1 MGQYRLCHSIE
12 SLYTSESK
20 SRPFLIHNLMFNR
33 PHLFHLN
40 RWNSNKCIFYAE
52 KKREQSESHFSWPQI
67 TGYYFPQHIRRLSR
81 HRWNDGEYFSPHF
94 CLPFVCLI
102 SINIYSRIVH
112 MIVLLLL
119 RNNTIRFFG
128 SFSSNEMKSI
138 NWSVESIPKYC
149 ECISTEW
156 LEPFV
161 YWRTMFFETTY
172 WEFHWR
178 HVEQHSPRR
187 IIQQYFDATN
197 GNW

>member
-1 MGQYRLCHSIE
+1 MHILRGKKARTIGIAFQLAANNRILFSTTYSSIE
-12 SLYTSESK
+12 STSMK
-20 SRPFLIHNLMFNR
+20 WWWIFLSTF
-33 PHLFHLN
+33 LF
-40 RWNSNKCIFYAE
+40 AV
-52 KKREQSESHFSWPQI
+52 
-67 TGYYFPQHIRRLSR
+67 RLSDF
-81 HRWNDGEYFSPHF
+81 NQYLFANCSYDSF
-94 CLPFVCLI
+94 
-102 SINIYSRIVH
+102 IVASE
-112 MIVLLLL
+112 IIQSV
-119 RNNTIRFFG
+119 FFG

-178 HVEQHSPRR
+178 YVEQHSPRR